1 MLWFDDG
8 DIAAMFIRKHLE
20 NLYYMH
26 RYTYA
31 ARTYASIARQE
42 GHIYAKKL
50 PEKAA
55 DMLKR
60 YAGKL

>member
-8 DIAAMFIRKHLE
+8 DIATTFIRKHPE

-26 RYTYA
+26 EYTYA
-31 ARTYASIARQE
+31 ACTYASIARQE

-50 PEKAA
+50 SEKAA
-55 DMLKR
+55 DMLKTH
-60 YAGKL
+60 AGKL